1 MTDQS
6 SFLIST
12 LEQARSEH
20 SDLALMID
28 LHMALARAQAN
39 VPVTPGAQ
47 SLDKD
52 MVAQALDH
60 GQPLLSLL
68 VWTPKPQVLTETWV
82 EICNILATHR
92 TDLAES
98 LKQMA
103 RLSADE
109 ITALVHPY
117 IVGDD
122 IPESVLAPSPA
133 LTYVAFN
140 HTLRPF
146 LRAEAEHWHDW
157 FAHAP
162 WYQGYCPFCGGGPD
176 FATLEKGETRRLLC
190 SRCDTEWKIGRVG
203 CPFCGDGT
211 DSYFEDANYRL
222 YVCDQCHHYLKTLD
236 ARKLDVIPS
245 LPAERVL
252 TLGMDVVARD
262 KGYVGV

>member
-1 MTDQS
+1 MIDQYS
-6 SFLIST
+6 LLIST

-39 VPVTPGAQ
+39 VSADPGKQ
-47 SLDKD
+47 SLDKS
-52 MVAQALDH
+52 MVAQALDR

-68 VWTPKPQVLTETWV
+68 VWTPEPKVLTETWV

-92 TDLAES
+92 ADLAES
-98 LKQMA
+98 FTQMT
-103 RLSADE
+103 RLSVDE
-109 ITALVHPY
+109 ITALVHTY

-122 IPESVLAPSPA
+122 ITESVLAPSPA
-133 LTYVAFN
+133 LTHVALN
-140 HTLRPF
+140 HALRPF

-157 FAHAP
+157 FVHVP

-211 DSYFEDANYRL
+211 DSYFEDETYRL

-236 ARKLDVIPS
+236 ARKLNVIPS